1 MPCFYLLHKI
11 AMKVNEKHYKHL
23 WECHYYRE
31 YFPLT
36 LSIKMVLDSLL
47 FVIKMHVLFRLV
59 FSIPKMCSN
68 LWAISANQRN
78 KYLEQFPK
86 YCIIYYLS
94 KVGALWSNHM
104 NFHFRH
110 VICWKLYPKLHV
122 LTIKSHISLIIIAM
136 LFQFF
141 FFFVLWYFSIAG
153 WYFVF
158 SGWIFSCQSIWQ
170 HPRKNLMLNIF

>member
-36 LSIKMVLDSLL
+36 LRIKMVLDSFL

-59 FSIPKMCSN
+59 FPIPKMCSN
-68 LWAISANQRN
+68 LWAILANQRN

-94 KVGALWSNHM
+94 KVGVLWSNHM
-104 NFHFRH
+104 NFHFPH
-110 VICWKLYPKLHV
+110 VICWKLHPKLRV
-122 LTIKSHISLIIIAM
+122 LIIKSHIFINHYSNALSIN
-136 LFQFF
+136 
-141 FFFVLWYFSIAG
+141 FFVLWYFSIAG

>member
-1 MPCFYLLHKI
+1 
-11 AMKVNEKHYKHL
+11 
-23 WECHYYRE
+23 
-31 YFPLT
+31 
-36 LSIKMVLDSLL
+36 MVLDSLL

-141 FFFVLWYFSIAG
+141 FFLYYGIFPLLDDILFLVDEYFHAKAFDNIPERTSC
-153 WYFVF
+153 
-158 SGWIFSCQSIWQ
+158 WIFSNSSIVKFLILQSFEEIY
-170 HPRKNLMLNIF
+170 N